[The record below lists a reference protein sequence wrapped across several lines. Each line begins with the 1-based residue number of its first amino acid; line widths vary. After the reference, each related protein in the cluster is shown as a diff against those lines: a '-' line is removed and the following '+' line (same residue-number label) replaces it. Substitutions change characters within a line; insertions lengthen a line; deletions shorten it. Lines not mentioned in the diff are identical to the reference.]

1 MMSVRAPAGRDPC
14 AHSQPEMAAATTASA
29 AVLAAGALMPES
41 A

>member
-14 AHSQPEMAAATTASA
+14 AHSQPEMAAATTA